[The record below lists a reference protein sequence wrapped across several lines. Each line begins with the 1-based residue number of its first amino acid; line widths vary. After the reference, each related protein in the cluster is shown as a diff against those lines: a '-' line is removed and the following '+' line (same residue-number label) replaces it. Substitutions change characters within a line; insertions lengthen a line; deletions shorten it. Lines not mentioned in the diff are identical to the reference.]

1 MTRKI
6 VNIVILAPLAILLIV
21 LSVANRGWIR
31 LALNPFN
38 PDDKVLSISA
48 PLFIFL
54 FVALIAGM
62 LIGSFATWLNQ
73 GKYRKR
79 ARAHARAAVRWQAEA
94 DKQKRVN
101 EVSRREIVTTTPS

>member
-6 VNIVILAPLAILLIV
+6 INVVILVPVAVILIV
-21 LSVANRGWIR
+21 LSVANREWIPF
-31 LALNPFN
+31 ALNPFN
-38 PDDKVLSISA
+38 PGDKVLSVSA
-48 PLFIFL
+48 PFFVFL
-54 FVALIAGM
+54 FAAFIIGM

-79 ARAHARAAVRWQAEA
+79 ARKEAREAVRWQAEA

-101 EVSRREIVTTTPS
+101 QATGREIASTPS